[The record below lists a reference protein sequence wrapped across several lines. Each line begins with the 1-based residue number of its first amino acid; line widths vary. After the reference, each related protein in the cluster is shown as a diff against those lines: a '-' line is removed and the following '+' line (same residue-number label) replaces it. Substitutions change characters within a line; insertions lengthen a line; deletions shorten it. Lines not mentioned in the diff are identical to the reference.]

1 MTFDDGPALPGP
13 ADLGD
18 HWDLP
23 VVAAAGDRIGEVDQL
38 RIDFAFTL
46 VIRTVLEIRIETA
59 FTVDSAGVDV
69 VFDPENTR
77 SLGPLLDLHKV
88 GVIAATLSKAGTLR
102 VEFQDGRLLSVE
114 PDDRYEACAVRLRTP
129 AGGRRFEFYILP
141 GGGLAAFDFASP
153 ADGA

>member
-46 VIRTVLEIRIETA
+46 VISSVLEIRIETA
-59 FTVDSAGVDV
+59 FSV
-69 VFDPENTR
+69 V
-77 SLGPLLDLHKV
+77 
-88 GVIAATLSKAGTLR
+88 
-102 VEFQDGRLLSVE
+102 
-114 PDDRYEACAVRLRTP
+114 
-129 AGGRRFEFYILP
+129 
-141 GGGLAAFDFASP
+141 
-153 ADGA
+153 